1 MSLIYL
7 FIFAFLLIASIL
19 EFSDKK
25 VSKQLYVLIVV
36 IMALTAGLGY
46 ALSPD
51 WVAYFNTFNLLADVS
66 WPEFDQFA
74 YFSGMEKGYLGLNK
88 LLVDF
93 GFEFGMVTLFI
104 SSTSLILKSSTFY
117 KYGGFPFLV
126 LFIYA
131 MPNFMFEEHVHIR
144 QGLANAIAIYS
155 IRYVIDRNLVK
166 FLICIAVGY
175 QFHESIIVF
184 VLAYWI
190 APMKFDEKFIG
201 WIVLFSIIGFYTGL
215 NSIIE
220 VIMDFMPI
228 GQDKFESYQSDLYAQ
243 GDGVAIGDFVKI
255 ISILSII
262 IYNKY
267 AVHDKLYCYFRNL
280 FVFGVLLYFFLG
292 KGIFGIRLPGFYL
305 VFLGLTVGRLVYV
318 FDGDKF
324 KLNFIYLSFVSYTV
338 LLIFWFQVKQGHKSN
353 FGNYRTIFNKEAV
366 YGLWKWN

>member
-1 MSLIYL
+1 MSFIYL
-7 FIFAFLLIASIL
+7 FIFAFLLVASFL
-19 EFSDKK
+19 EFSNKK
-25 VSKQLYVLIVV
+25 VSKQLYILIVV
-36 IMALTAGLGY
+36 IMCLTAGLGY

-51 WVAYFNTFNLLADVS
+51 WVAYFDTFNALAYVNWS
-66 WPEFDQFA
+66 EFGRFA
-74 YFSGMEKGYLGLNK
+74 YMAGMEKGYLGLNK
-88 LLVDF
+88 ILVDY
-93 GFEFGMVTLFI
+93 GFDFGMLTLI
-104 SSTSLILKSSTFY
+104 VATTSLILKTTTFY

-144 QGLANAIAIYS
+144 QGLANAIALYS
-155 IRYVIDRNLVK
+155 IRYVIDRNLIK
-166 FLICIAVGY
+166 FLICITIGF

-184 VLAYWI
+184 LLAYWI

-201 WIVLFSIIGFYTGL
+201 WLVVFSIIGFYTGL

-220 VIMDFMPI
+220 IIMDFMPI
-228 GQDKFESYQSDLYAQ
+228 GQDKFESYQSQLYDQ
-243 GDGVAIGDFVKI
+243 GNGVAVGDFVKI

-267 AVHDKLYCYFRNL
+267 AVEDKLYCYFRNL

-292 KGIFGIRLPGFYL
+292 KGIFGVRLPGFYL

-318 FDGDKF
+318 FNGDKF
-324 KLNFIYLSFVSYTV
+324 KRNFIYLSFVSYTV
-338 LLIFWFQVKQGHKSN
+338 LLIFWFQIKQAHKSN
-353 FGNYRTIFNKEAV
+353 FSNYRTIFNKEAV

>member
-36 IMALTAGLGY
+36 IMALTAGFGY
-46 ALSPD
+46 GLSPD

-66 WPEFDQFA
+66 WPEFDRFA

-93 GFEFGMVTLFI
+93 GFEFGMLTLLVA
-104 SSTSLILKSSTFY
+104 STSLILKSSTFY

-220 VIMDFMPI
+220 VIMNFMPI

-267 AVHDKLYCYFRNL
+267 AVHDKLYC
-280 FVFGVLLYFFLG
+280 
-292 KGIFGIRLPGFYL
+292 
-305 VFLGLTVGRLVYV
+305 
-318 FDGDKF
+318 
-324 KLNFIYLSFVSYTV
+324 
-338 LLIFWFQVKQGHKSN
+338 
-353 FGNYRTIFNKEAV
+353 
-366 YGLWKWN
+366 

>member
-1 MSLIYL
+1 VSFIYL
-7 FIFAFLLIASIL
+7 FIFAFLPVASFL
-19 EFSDKK
+19 EFSNKK
-25 VSKQLYVLIVV
+25 VSKQSYVLIVV
-36 IMALTAGLGY
+36 IMCLTAGLGY

-51 WVAYFNTFNLLADVS
+51 WVAYFDTFNALAYVNWS
-66 WPEFDQFA
+66 EFGRFA
-74 YFSGMEKGYLGLNK
+74 YMAGMEKGYLGLNK
-88 LLVDF
+88 ILVDY
-93 GFEFGMVTLFI
+93 GFDFGMLTLI
-104 SSTSLILKSSTFY
+104 VATTSLILKTTTFY

-144 QGLANAIAIYS
+144 QGLANAIALYS
-155 IRYVIDRNLVK
+155 IRYVIDRNLIK
-166 FLICIAVGY
+166 FLICITIGF

-184 VLAYWI
+184 LLAYWI

-201 WIVLFSIIGFYTGL
+201 WLVVFSIIGFYTGL

-220 VIMDFMPI
+220 IIMDFMPI
-228 GQDKFESYQSDLYAQ
+228 GQDKFESYQSQLYDQ
-243 GDGVAIGDFVKI
+243 GNGVAVGDFVKI

-267 AVHDKLYCYFRNL
+267 AVEDKLYCYFRNL

-292 KGIFGIRLPGFYL
+292 KGIFGVRLPGFYL
-305 VFLGLTVGRLVYV
+305 VFLGLAVGRLVYV

-324 KLNFIYLSFVSYTV
+324 KRNFIYLSFVSYTV
-338 LLIFWFQVKQGHKSN
+338 LLIFWFQIKQAHKSN
-353 FGNYRTIFNKEAV
+353 FSNYRTVFNKEAV